1 MKKFI
6 TIFIA
11 VVLSLV
17 CVFAFTSCKGKKSDG
32 WTTTGEL
39 VKDENGNIVYDNVEL
54 RFTNVVAAEDK
65 GVLDALVAKFNR
77 KYRDRINVISNTI
90 SEDQFETE
98 VAKRITN
105 NNNAPDFIMS
115 HQEGQKQLV
124 EFKFL
129 QPFDEA
135 LEKSGIEINIEDYAT
150 ALSAFAKYGTDELY
164 SIPVDAQSMNV
175 LYNKD
180 ILAECGGVLPRNR
193 DELDKLCATAKAKGY
208 TPISWTTEVKQF
220 QSYLFV
226 TALLQ
231 NGAKLYNESTYY
243 AEWATGKNLDSFK
256 TAIESIRLLT
266 GDSPVN
272 RSKKDV
278 LAEFL
283 GNKCLFYFGLPWDMK
298 SLLVSYAQQHT
309 DNDVEK
315 VKDKIGGTSMAKW
328 FAMDESKPYADT
340 IYGDSHF
347 FAITRVVS
355 DITKKAAICE
365 FVKWFS
371 QEVSVQTEWVETGHM
386 SVCNKVTSSPEYT
399 ENFYAKNYVTQ
410 FYPDINNFVST
421 GQTPFF
427 SELRTYLGQIIVTV
441 LNSTNTL
448 TDEQVIESNQ
458 EKFNGQ
464 VDLSGM

>member
-1 MKKFI
+1 
-6 TIFIA
+6 
-11 VVLSLV
+11 
-17 CVFAFTSCKGKKSDG
+17 
-32 WTTTGEL
+32 
-39 VKDENGNIVYDNVEL
+39 
-54 RFTNVVAAEDK
+54 
-65 GVLDALVAKFNR
+65 
-77 KYRDRINVISNTI
+77 
-90 SEDQFETE
+90 
-98 VAKRITN
+98 
-105 NNNAPDFIMS
+105 
-115 HQEGQKQLV
+115 
-124 EFKFL
+124 
-129 QPFDEA
+129 
-135 LEKSGIEINIEDYAT
+135 
-150 ALSAFAKYGTDELY
+150 
-164 SIPVDAQSMNV
+164 
-175 LYNKD
+175 
-180 ILAECGGVLPRNR
+180 
-193 DELDKLCATAKAKGY
+193 
-208 TPISWTTEVKQF
+208 
-220 QSYLFV
+220 
-226 TALLQ
+226 
-231 NGAKLYNESTYY
+231 
-243 AEWATGKNLDSFK
+243 
-256 TAIESIRLLT
+256 
-266 GDSPVN
+266 
-272 RSKKDV
+272 
-278 LAEFL
+278 
-283 GNKCLFYFGLPWDMK
+283 MK